1 MPHATLC
8 GMSKRFSLGTVVQQG
23 DEGDRTRGQAAVFGQ
38 DEGDRQPFLRQDEG
52 GRGGQAAVFDDKK
65 RLTVPAVSLIR
76 NG

>member
-8 GMSKRFSLGTVVQQG
+8 GMSKRFSLGTVVQ
-23 DEGDRTRGQAAVFGQ
+23 ERTFAGPVGRRSRPTGPRNWEEHTCG
-38 DEGDRQPFLRQDEG
+38 G

-65 RLTVPAVSLIR
+65 QGDVGDRQPFLTIR